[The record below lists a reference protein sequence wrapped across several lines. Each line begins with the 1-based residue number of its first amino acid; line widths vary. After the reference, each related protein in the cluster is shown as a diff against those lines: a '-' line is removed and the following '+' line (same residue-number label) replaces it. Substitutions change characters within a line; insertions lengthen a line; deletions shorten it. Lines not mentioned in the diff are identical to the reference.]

1 MARLDWGRAAGAW
14 PALRFADWKPTLET
28 LHRYTQVVGKIRL
41 ALAPPLNHWWHVTM
55 YVAPLGLTTSAIP
68 YGEGSFEILFD
79 LVDHDLVVTTSDGRR
94 KKLPLLA
101 ARSVADFYEDTMA
114 LLHALG
120 IEVHIWPTPVEIP
133 KDALPLDADEL
144 HATYEPEPVG
154 RFFRVLG
161 HADRILKTFAS
172 RFQGKQSPVHF
183 FWGGFDLASTRFSG
197 RRAPP
202 RPDADKITREGYSHE
217 VASFGFWPG
226 WDGVTDAAFYSY
238 AAPEPHGFDRAPIPA
253 PARYDPTLKNFLLPY
268 EEIRANDDPAD
279 AILGFYE
286 AVYEAAATLGGWDR
300 AALERKPVP
309 VAVPDADLSKGAREH
324 PPEQPAP

>member
-1 MARLDWGRAAGAW
+1 MLRRISSGDGNARAKRRISL
-14 PALRFADWKPTLET
+14 T
-28 LHRYTQVVGKIRL
+28 
-41 ALAPPLNHWWHVTM
+41 AP
-55 YVAPLGLTTSAIP
+55 
-68 YGEGSFEILFD
+68 
-79 LVDHDLVVTTSDGRR
+79 
-94 KKLPLLA
+94 
-101 ARSVADFYEDTMA
+101 DF
-114 LLHALG
+114 
-120 IEVHIWPTPVEIP
+120 
-133 KDALPLDADEL
+133 PLDADEI

-202 RPDADKITREGYSHE
+202 RPDADKITRE
-217 VASFGFWPG
+217 
-226 WDGVTDAAFYSY
+226 
-238 AAPEPHGFDRAPIPA
+238 
-253 PARYDPTLKNFLLPY
+253 
-268 EEIRANDDPAD
+268 
-279 AILGFYE
+279 

-324 PPEQPAP
+324 PPEQPSP